1 MDIDIIELFKHSKIT
16 ESYTPG
22 DVIFEQ
28 GSSGETMYI
37 ILEGVVQVTVN
48 NKEVAE
54 LKAGQILGEM
64 SLVEK
69 RPRSAS
75 AISKTDSKLV
85 PIDKESFLYI
95 VKENPQFALFIMK
108 DLSHKIRELNQL
120 LIA

>member
-16 ESYTPG
+16 KSYTPG

-37 ILEGVVQVTVN
+37 VLEGVVQVTVN
-48 NKEVAE
+48 GKEVAE
-54 LKAGQILGEM
+54 LKAGHILGEM
-64 SLVEK
+64 SIVEK

-120 LIA
+120 LTA